1 MPYYQQLVD
10 EYADAEDV
18 VFLAISTDSNPSV
31 VAPFIEERGHTFTVL
46 YDQGSAVNFHVTGIP
61 ASFVIGK
68 NGLIKYRT
76 SGFPGPARYLN
87 EMRLR
92 LEALLAAQ
100 R

>member
-61 ASFVIGK
+61 ASFGIGK
-68 NGLIKYRT
+68 NGLSKYRT
-76 SGFPGPARYLN
+76 SGFPGPERYLN

-92 LEALLAAQ
+92 IEALLAAQ